1 MRRLLANTSS
11 REAALAALT
20 AALADQNGDIAG
32 TSASLL
38 AGEESLPAEQRAQA
52 AVRAFSY
59 SGSKEAGVWVMRG
72 LLANSSSRE
81 AALAALTAGLA
92 ARNPSIA
99 VTSASLLAG
108 EESLPTE
115 QGAQAAVRAFSSP
128 WSRGAGV
135 RVMRRLL
142 ANTSS
147 REAALAALTAGLADQ
162 EANVSATC
170 RNLLDGEP
178 TT

>member
-1 MRRLLANTSS
+1 MSEPAPAATVRALTQRRRRLLP
-11 REAALAALT
+11 RAAGALLLVLAALT
-20 AALADQNGDIAG
+20 AALADQDGDIAG

-38 AGEESLPAEQRAQA
+38 AGEESLPTEQGVQA

-59 SGSKEAGVWVMRG
+59 SG
-72 LLANSSSRE
+72 
-81 AALAALTAGLA
+81 
-92 ARNPSIA
+92 
-99 VTSASLLAG
+99 
-108 EESLPTE
+108 
-115 QGAQAAVRAFSSP
+115 
-128 WSRGAGV
+128 SRGAGV